1 MRWRN
6 ALALGI
12 LAAVGGAAMLTVPPG
27 GGGAAPQAPSRLSRA
42 AAWSGLVGGPRTPVA
57 TGQRVLV
64 VLSAFSL
71 ADRVER
77 EGGLAS
83 DRDERGWSAAA
94 YAAQQQFIASL
105 GRMGVPI
112 KPEFRFTRTLNGFSA
127 LLDPRAIALVE
138 RTPGVKG
145 VYPVR
150 VAFPASVSSRVL
162 GTTAFAPGFGRR
174 PDVRLAGSTGR
185 GVTIALLDTGV
196 DLRKPY
202 LHGHVLDGFDILGGG
217 PDAHAVAKP
226 RDPTQ
231 LERHGTEMAG
241 LLVGARGT
249 AGLAGVAPAATVL
262 PIRVA
267 GWQPDDRG
275 GYTVSTRT
283 DQLLA
288 GLERAVDPNGDGD
301 AHDAARIAL
310 IPLVEPFA
318 AFSDS
323 PLARAA
329 AGALRLD
336 TLVVT
341 AAGNDGPAGPAFGSI
356 GGPAGAPAALSV
368 GAVDARRV
376 TQQVRVVVRA
386 GLSVLLDR
394 VVPLVG
400 AVTPE
405 RTLLLSPAAP
415 HGSATALED
424 FFEGGESLV
433 AGRLAVVPAG
443 ADPAAAARWAAEAGA
458 DAVVLRGR
466 AVAPGAIGLDERTG
480 VPVLSLP
487 ESTARL
493 LLERPDAL
501 VAIAARR
508 TGPAAADTIAAFSSW
523 GLAFDGG
530 LKPELLAPG
539 VGLVTAEPGTTP
551 DGRSAFGTVNGS
563 SAAAAVVAGA
573 AALLAEARPEADAE
587 TLRALL
593 IGGSDAVA
601 RLPLPAQ
608 GTGLLDLGRSAASE
622 LVADPPAIAFGRG
635 TGDGWQGRRVLR
647 LRNVSRRR
655 LTLFVATGQTRSAR
669 VRLIVSPT
677 RVEIEPGGI
686 AEVTVRT
693 RPITI
698 ARGDAASGVLT
709 LTPVAGAA
717 VRVPWA
723 VVLRAPRG
731 LLGPLTLSRRSFEP
745 SESRPAV
752 VVVRAGRVLRSSR
765 GNEVVPLLRLDV
777 ELWTADG
784 KRLGLL
790 ARLRDL
796 LPGRY
801 AFGLTGRGPGGVR
814 LEPGRYRLRVYAWPT
829 AGGPPGLRSLSFS
842 IR

>member
-1 MRWRN
+1 
-6 ALALGI
+6 
-12 LAAVGGAAMLTVPPG
+12 
-27 GGGAAPQAPSRLSRA
+27 
-42 AAWSGLVGGPRTPVA
+42 VA

-77 EGGLAS
+77 AGGLAS

-105 GRMGVPI
+105 GRKGVQI

-127 LLDPRAIALVE
+127 LLDPRAIALLE
-138 RTPGVKG
+138 RTAGVKG

-150 VAFPASVSSRVL
+150 IAFPASVSSRVL
-162 GTTAFAPGFGRR
+162 RSAAFAPGLGQR
-174 PDVRLAGSTGR
+174 PDVRLAGITGR
-185 GVTIALLDTGV
+185 GVMIALLDTGV
-196 DLRKPY
+196 ELRKPY
-202 LHGHVLDGFDILGGG
+202 LHGHVVDGFDVIGGG
-217 PDAHAVAKP
+217 ADARAVAKP
-226 RDPTQ
+226 TDPAQT
-231 LERHGTEMAG
+231 ERHGTEMAG
-241 LLVGARGT
+241 LLVGASGA

-267 GWQPDDRG
+267 GWQPDEHG
-275 GYTVSTRT
+275 GYTVSART

-310 IPLVEPFA
+310 ISLVEPFA

-336 TLVVT
+336 TLVVA

-356 GGPAGAPAALSV
+356 GGPGGAPAALSV

-394 VVPLVG
+394 VVPLAG
-400 AVTPE
+400 AVMPE

-415 HGSATALED
+415 HGSATTLQD

-433 AGRLAVVPAG
+433 AGRAAVVPAG

-458 DAVVLRGR
+458 AAVVLHGR
-466 AVAPGAIGLDERTG
+466 AVAPGAVGLDERTG

-501 VAIAARR
+501 VAIAAPR
-508 TGPAAADTIAAFSSW
+508 TSAAAVDRIAPFSSW

-530 LKPELLAPG
+530 IKPELLAPG
-539 VGLVTAEPGTTP
+539 VGLVTAEPGTAA
-551 DGRSAFGTVNGS
+551 DGGPAFGTVNGS

-573 AALLAEARPEADAE
+573 AALLAEARPDADAE

-593 IGGSDAVA
+593 VGGSDAVA
-601 RLPLPAQ
+601 SLPLPAQ

-622 LVADPPAIAFGRG
+622 LVADPSAIAFGRG
-635 TGDGWQGRRVLR
+635 TGEGWQGRRVLR
-647 LRNVSRRR
+647 LRNVSTRRM
-655 LTLFVATGQTRSAR
+655 TLFVATGQGRKPR

-677 RVEIEPGGI
+677 RVEIEPGHTV
-686 AEVTVRT
+686 EVTVRT

-698 ARGDAASGVLT
+698 ARGDAASGALT

-731 LLGPLTLSRRSFEP
+731 LLGPLTLSRRSFKP
-745 SESRPAV
+745 SESKPAV
-752 VVVRAGRVLRSSR
+752 VVVRAGRVLHAPR
-765 GNEVVPLLRLDV
+765 GNEVVPILRLDV

-801 AFGLTGRGPGGVR
+801 AFGLTGRGPGGAV

-829 AGGPPGLRSLSFS
+829 AGGPPGLRSIPFS

>member
-1 MRWRN
+1 
-6 ALALGI
+6 
-12 LAAVGGAAMLTVPPG
+12 
-27 GGGAAPQAPSRLSRA
+27 
-42 AAWSGLVGGPRTPVA
+42 
-57 TGQRVLV
+57 
-64 VLSAFSL
+64 
-71 ADRVER
+71 
-77 EGGLAS
+77 
-83 DRDERGWSAAA
+83 
-94 YAAQQQFIASL
+94 
-105 GRMGVPI
+105 
-112 KPEFRFTRTLNGFSA
+112 
-127 LLDPRAIALVE
+127 
-138 RTPGVKG
+138 
-145 VYPVR
+145 
-150 VAFPASVSSRVL
+150 
-162 GTTAFAPGFGRR
+162 
-174 PDVRLAGSTGR
+174 
-185 GVTIALLDTGV
+185 VTIALLDTGV

-202 LHGHVLDGFDILGGG
+202 LHGHVLDGFDIVGGSA
-217 PDAHAVAKP
+217 DAHAVAKP
-226 RDPTQ
+226 TDPAQ

-241 LLVGARGT
+241 LLVGASGT

-262 PIRVA
+262 PIRIA
-267 GWQPDDRG
+267 GWQPDEHG
-275 GYTVSTRT
+275 GYTVFTRT

-336 TLVVT
+336 TLVV
-341 AAGNDGPAGPAFGSI
+341 AATGNDGPAGPAFGSI

-368 GAVDARRV
+368 GAVDAPRV

-394 VVPLVG
+394 LIPLAG
-400 AVTPE
+400 AVMPE

-415 HGSATALED
+415 HGSATRLED
-424 FFEGGESLV
+424 FFERGESLV
-433 AGRLAVVPAG
+433 AGRVAVVPAG
-443 ADPAAAARWAAEAGA
+443 VDPAAAARWAAEAGA
-458 DAVVLRGR
+458 AAVVLHGR

-487 ESTARL
+487 ESIGRL
-493 LLERPDAL
+493 LLRRPDAL
-501 VAIAARR
+501 VAIAAPR
-508 TGPAAADTIAAFSSW
+508 TSPAAVNTIAAFSSW

-539 VGLVTAEPGTTP
+539 VGLVTAEPGTAP
-551 DGRSAFGTVNGS
+551 DGRPAFGTVNGS

-573 AALLAEARPEADAE
+573 AALLAEARPEAGAE

-593 IGGSDAVA
+593 IGGSDAVP

-622 LVADPPAIAFGRG
+622 FVADPPAIRFGRG
-635 TGDGWQGRRVLR
+635 TGEGWQGSRVLH
-647 LRNVSRRR
+647 LHNVSTRR

-677 RVEIEPGGI
+677 RVELEPGGI
-686 AEVTVRT
+686 GEVTVRT

-709 LTPVAGAA
+709 VTPVAGAA

-731 LLGPLTLSRRSFEP
+731 LLGPLTLSRRSFKP
-745 SESRPAV
+745 SESSPTV
-752 VVVRAGRVLRSSR
+752 VVVRAGRVLRSPR

-801 AFGLTGRGPGGVR
+801 AFGLTGRGPGGAV
-814 LEPGRYRLRVYAWPT
+814 LQPGSYRLRVYAWPT
-829 AGGPPGLRSLSFS
+829 AGGPPDLRSISFS

>member
-1 MRWRN
+1 MRWRS
-6 ALALGI
+6 AVALGI
-12 LAAVGGAAMLTVPPG
+12 LAAVGGAAVLTVPPR
-27 GGGAAPQAPSRLSRA
+27 GGGAEPQAPSRLSRA
-42 AAWSGLVGGPRTPVA
+42 AAWSGLVGGPRAPVA
-57 TGQRVLV
+57 TGRRVLV

-71 ADRVER
+71 ADRVAR
-77 EGGLAS
+77 AGGLAS
-83 DRDERGWSAAA
+83 DRDERSWSAAA
-94 YAAQQQFIASL
+94 YAAQQQFMASL
-105 GRMGVPI
+105 GRMGVQV

-162 GTTAFAPGFGRR
+162 RTAAFAPGLGQR
-174 PDVRLAGSTGR
+174 PDVRLAGITGR

-202 LHGHVLDGFDILGGG
+202 LHGHVLDGFDVLGGG
-217 PDAHAVAKP
+217 ADARAVAKP
-226 RDPTQ
+226 TDPAQ

-241 LLVGARGT
+241 LLVGASGT

-267 GWQPDDRG
+267 GWQPDERG
-275 GYTVSTRT
+275 GYTVSART

-288 GLERAVDPNGDGD
+288 GLERAVDPDGDGD

-318 AFSDS
+318 AFGDS

-336 TLVVT
+336 TLVVA

-368 GAVDARRV
+368 GAADARRV

-394 VVPLVG
+394 VVPLAG

-415 HGSATALED
+415 HGSATTLQD
-424 FFEGGESLV
+424 FFEGGASLV
-433 AGRLAVVPAG
+433 AGRAAVVPAG
-443 ADPAAAARWAAEAGA
+443 ADPAAAARWAADAGA
-458 DAVVLRGR
+458 AAVVLHGR
-466 AVAPGAIGLDERTG
+466 AIAPGAIGLDERTG

-493 LLERPDAL
+493 LLERPGAL
-501 VAIAARR
+501 IAIAAPR
-508 TGPAAADTIAAFSSW
+508 TAPVAADRIAPFSSW

-530 LKPELLAPG
+530 IKPELLAPG
-539 VGLVTAEPGTTP
+539 VGLVTAEPGAAD
-551 DGRSAFGTVNGS
+551 DGGSAFGTANGS

-573 AALLAEARPEADAE
+573 AALLAEARPDANAK
-587 TLRALL
+587 TLRSLL
-593 IGGSDAVA
+593 IGGSDTVA
-601 RLPLPAQ
+601 GLPLPAQ
-608 GTGLLDLGRSAASE
+608 GTGRLDLGRSAASE
-622 LVADPPAIAFGRG
+622 LVVDPPTIAFGRG
-635 TGDGWQGRRVLR
+635 TGEGWQGRRVLR
-647 LRNVSRRR
+647 LRNVSTRR
-655 LTLFVATGQTRSAR
+655 LTLFVATGQRKNPR
-669 VRLIVSPT
+669 VRLLVSPT
-677 RVEIEPGGI
+677 RVEIEPGGT
-686 AEVTVRT
+686 AEVAVRT

-731 LLGPLTLSRRSFEP
+731 LLGPLTLSRRSFDP
-745 SESRPAV
+745 SESKPAV
-752 VVVRAGRVLRSSR
+752 VLVRAGRVLRSPR
-765 GNEVVPLLRLDV
+765 GNEVVPILRLDV

-801 AFGLTGRGPGGVR
+801 AFGLTGRGPGGAV

-829 AGGPPGLRSLSFS
+829 AGGPPGQRSIPFS